1 MVSQSRFLR
10 CEKIQSTQ
18 SLNKADLYPNDFKIV
33 AQIFPL
39 YSESFER

>member
-1 MVSQSRFLR
+1 VSQSRFLR

-18 SLNKADLYPNDFKIV
+18 TLNKADLFRLDFKTM

-39 YSESFER
+39 YF